1 MLLTLDHSRASV
13 KLLYLEGDMKR
24 AILALIVV
32 LGLGTAFVGASL
44 IAQAQSAQCNSSGK
58 C

>member
-1 MLLTLDHSRASV
+1 
-13 KLLYLEGDMKR
+13 MKR

>member
-1 MLLTLDHSRASV
+1 
-13 KLLYLEGDMKR
+13 MKR

-44 IAQAQSAQCNSSGK
+44 IAQAQSRQCNNSSG